1 MQKHITEIYFSQLRG
16 REIIDI
22 KGHAIGKVK
31 DIVTLWSASL
41 PVISG
46 ILYSDDRDKLIPADL
61 VQSWDGKQVALAETL
76 ENIQTIQIS
85 HQELFVGKWLLD
97 NQVIDLKGYKIVRV
111 NDILL
116 SCDE

>member
-1 MQKHITEIYFSQLRG
+1 MQKHITEIYFSQLKG
-16 REIIDI
+16 RKIIDI
-22 KGHAIGKVK
+22 TGHAIGRVK

-76 ENIQTIQIS
+76 DNGKTIR
-85 HQELFVGKWLLD
+85 E
-97 NQVIDLKGYKIVRV
+97 
-111 NDILL
+111 
-116 SCDE
+116 